1 MKIKKRNQK
10 ELFNKFM
17 NKEIEYLK
25 KYLKDKDMETA
36 IKELESGIP
45 VQYIVG
51 NVDFY
56 GNTFKVN
63 KNTLIPR
70 FETELLVEK
79 TIKYINK
86 YFNNEIKI
94 LDIGTGSGCIA
105 ITLNK
110 LLDNSMVT
118 AVDISKDALDVAREN
133 NKINNTDV
141 NFIESDVFS
150 NINDKYDVIISN
162 PPYISYD
169 EDIMD
174 VVYNNEPHIA
184 LYADDNGLYFYD
196 KILNECRKYLN
207 DRFLIAFE
215 IGYKQGNDILNIINK
230 YFDNVNISLEKDY
243 SGRDRFIFIWNHQF
257 NTSDFYIDFYKKS
270 IYNTIDLD
278 FLNCLYFLVS
288 AKVLQEV

>member
-1 MKIKKRNQK
+1 
-10 ELFNKFM
+10 M

-25 KYLKDKDMETA
+25 KYLKDKDMNIA

-56 GNTFKVN
+56 GYTFKVN

-110 LLDNSMVT
+110 LLDNSRVT
-118 AVDISKDALDVAREN
+118 AVDISKNALDVAREN

-174 VVYNNEPHIA
+174 VVYNNEPHMA

-196 KILNECRKYLN
+196 KILMECRKYLN
-207 DRFLIAFE
+207 DRFFIAFE
-215 IGYKQGNDILNIINK
+215 IGYKQGNDIINIINK

-243 SGRDRFIFIWNHQF
+243 NGRDRFIF
-257 NTSDFYIDFYKKS
+257 
-270 IYNTIDLD
+270 
-278 FLNCLYFLVS
+278 VS
-288 AKVLQEV
+288 NIN